1 MTATWLAG
9 SLVAVF
15 LAGVLQRVTGLGFAL
30 VASPVLVV
38 GVGADEAVRLV
49 VVTSLASSSYALAAT
64 REHCRPEEVWP
75 LLVFALLAIW
85 PAAFLAKMVAPAVAS
100 VVAGVTV
107 LVALGLAL
115 RPRGP
120 VSGSRWSQAAAAGSL
135 SGVMNAMAALGGP
148 MAAAYGLGRG
158 WGRALAPNLH
168 LFLLLTSVAV
178 LLARGWPA
186 TTGPTQLAA
195 LAVAAAGG
203 VWLGGRLVGP
213 DSVRLALTL
222 TVAVS
227 AAGAVAAVGQGVAS
241 LAGAG

>member
-1 MTATWLAG
+1 MTAAWLAG
-9 SLVAVF
+9 SLVVVCF
-15 LAGVLQRVTGLGFAL
+15 AGALQRVTGLGFAL
-30 VASPVLVV
+30 VASPVLVL

-49 VVTSLASSSYALAAT
+49 VVTSLASSSYALAMT
-64 REHCRPEEVWP
+64 RGHCRPAEVWP
-75 LLVFALLAIW
+75 LLVFALVAIW
-85 PAAFLAKMVAPAVAS
+85 PAAFLARMVAPAVAS

-120 VSGSRWSQAAAAGSL
+120 VSRSMWSQAAVAGSL
-135 SGVMNAMAALGGP
+135 SGVMNAMAGLGGP

-168 LFLLLTSVAV
+168 LFLLVTSVAV

-186 TTGPTQLAA
+186 STGSGQLALLA
-195 LAVAAAGG
+195 LAAGAG

-213 DSVRLALTL
+213 ESVRLALAL
-222 TVAVS
+222 TVVVS
-227 AAGAVAAVGQGVAS
+227 AAGGVAAIGQGVAS
-241 LAGAG
+241 LGGAG